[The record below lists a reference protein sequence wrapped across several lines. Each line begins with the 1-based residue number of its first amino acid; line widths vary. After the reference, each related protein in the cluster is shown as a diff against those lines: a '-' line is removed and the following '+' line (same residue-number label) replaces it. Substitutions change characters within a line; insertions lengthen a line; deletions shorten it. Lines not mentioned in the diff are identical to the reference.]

1 MSAFFYRIG
10 LDGYVYPGN
19 ERIPI
24 KTLYFIETAL
34 IPEKTT
40 PNGWQYYTSF
50 VQNND
55 RQRVADNVLDWN
67 GIRCRIEER
76 DGWAS
81 DTEKSEFGVD
91 GIVLRAFISD
101 SKGIEK
107 KFLFENNSHDGQ
119 AWMLLMAYIRDL
131 FLAKNHK
138 TVALM
143 RNLRLK

>member
-10 LDGYVYPGN
+10 LDGHVYPGN
-19 ERIPI
+19 EKIPI
-24 KTLYFIETAL
+24 KTLFFVETAL

-40 PNGWQYYTSF
+40 PKGWIYYTSF
-50 VQNND
+50 IQNSD
-55 RQRVADNVLDWN
+55 KQRVADNTLDWN

-91 GIVLRAFISD
+91 GIIVRAFISD
-101 SKGIEK
+101 LKGIEK
-107 KFLFENNSHDGQ
+107 KFLFENNSHNGQ
-119 AWMLLMAYIRDL
+119 AWILLMAYIRDL
-131 FLAKNHK
+131 FSAKSHNN
-138 TVALM
+138 VVPM